1 MSILHRKKNS
11 NFNKRKNPTTN
22 CDKFLNKTS
31 EIGFAKKFEGFIC
44 FVQDAQVDLPK
55 IMEKTNIVDKFL
67 KLSKIGFSME
77 RFAVDFLKC
86 LSTTVKI
93 CLSDD
98 QLGT

>member
-1 MSILHRKKNS
+1 
-11 NFNKRKNPTTN
+11 
-22 CDKFLNKTS
+22 
-31 EIGFAKKFEGFIC
+31 
-44 FVQDAQVDLPK
+44 
-55 IMEKTNIVDKFL
+55 MEKTNIVDKFL